1 LSISSR
7 CDPLL
12 DFAEQPRGRRLVLVD
27 LHNPQQGILRLVNLS
42 SIQKQGYLL
51 HFLADQILFQ
61 LSL

>member
-1 LSISSR
+1 VAAVWCWSIFTTR
-7 CDPLL
+7 
-12 DFAEQPRGRRLVLVD
+12 
-27 LHNPQQGILRLVNLS
+27 QQGILRLVNLS